1 MRKVLEIASLGFV
14 FSVMVPVIAA
24 SLVSAGAAAEVSRS
38 AVVPADDDGAAAKR
52 LSYQGI
58 PCNWKGWKNSYPEA
72 ECTMKPCD
80 RYVEVLQMKCSDGFI
95 TEARVDSICFACQP
109 PLSP

>member
-1 MRKVLEIASLGFV
+1 MRVFSKIAGVGFV
-14 FSVMVPVIAA
+14 FCAMVLIL
-24 SLVSAGAAAEVSRS
+24 SGCLVALGQAAEVSRS

-52 LSYQGI
+52 FSYQGI

-72 ECTMKPCD
+72 ECTMRPCD

-95 TEARVDSICFACQP
+95 TEARVESICFACQP